1 MTETKQELAKP
12 KKSRRGFVRYKEN
25 PFLLPAVTNTK
36 SGSKKVT
43 SNKDKLL
50 IINENTG
57 EQIAGA
63 GFFHYEE
70 VDKTQFLKLYVNGVK
85 ALTELSSAGT
95 KVFEVLY
102 RTVQENINK
111 DKVFLAYDLI
121 DQDIVSISESTFF
134 RGMKELI
141 SKQFIAETTIQN
153 LYFINPDYIFNG
165 DRLSFVK
172 TFLKKTDND
181 PKKLRK

>member
-1 MTETKQELAKP
+1 MKKEKENKDTL
-12 KKSRRGFVRYKEN
+12 KKSRRGFLRYKEN
-25 PFLLPAVTNTK
+25 PFLLPTVTNTK

-50 IINENTG
+50 IISEDTG
-57 EQIAGA
+57 EYLAGA
-63 GFFHYEE
+63 GFFHYQE
-70 VDKTQFLKLYVNGVK
+70 VDKTQFLKLYINGVK

-111 DKVFLAYDLI
+111 DRILLAFDLI
-121 DQDIVSISESTFF
+121 DQKVVSISESTFY

-141 SKQFIAETTIQN
+141 EKKFIAETTTQN
-153 LYFINPDYIFNG
+153 LYYINPDYIFNG

-172 TFLKKTDND
+172 TFLKSND
-181 PKKLRK
+181 PKKIEKK